1 MSVFI
6 LKPPLCVGMS
16 YRRSDYGAPNVQL
29 FASRCYPSSYTSRP
43 MRHSPAASLLY
54 VRLSKKV
61 ESTGECG
68 YVH

>member
-43 MRHSPAASLLY
+43 MRHSPAASTL
-54 VRLSKKV
+54 RSIK
-61 ESTGECG
+61 
-68 YVH
+68 